1 MFQRHVRFEYFTI
14 LHVEILSD
22 YLKSQCVLCSVYT
35 VEIARRCPTFVFP
48 AEKPQSL
55 SAAERVMGV
64 LGWVIALG
72 IILSIVGTVYLVK
85 KQQQHKHAG
94 SDNDS

>member
-1 MFQRHVRFEYFTI
+1 M
-14 LHVEILSD
+14 VEFI
-22 YLKSQCVLCSVYT
+22 
-35 VEIARRCPTFVFP
+35 FP
-48 AEKPQSL
+48 AENPMPL

-72 IILSIVGTVYLVK
+72 IILSIAGTIYLVN
-85 KQQQHKHAG
+85 KQQKHKHTG

>member
-1 MFQRHVRFEYFTI
+1 M
-14 LHVEILSD
+14 VEL
-22 YLKSQCVLCSVYT
+22 
-35 VEIARRCPTFVFP
+35 ARRWPTYIFP

-72 IILSIVGTVYLVK
+72 IIICIAGTIYLVN
-85 KQQQHKHAG
+85 KQKRHKHAG